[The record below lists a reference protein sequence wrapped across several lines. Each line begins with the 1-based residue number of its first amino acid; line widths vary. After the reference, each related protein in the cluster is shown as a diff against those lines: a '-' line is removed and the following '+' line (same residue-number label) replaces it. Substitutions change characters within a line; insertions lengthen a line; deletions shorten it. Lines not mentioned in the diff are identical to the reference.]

1 MIGRIKTK
9 LKRTFFLKSFTNF
22 TIGVLGFS
30 TTGYYITKWRTDK
43 HFEHPLVTESI
54 RLIGHNP

>member
-1 MIGRIKTK
+1 MFTK
-9 LKRTFFLKSFTNF
+9 LKTKIKRSFFLKSFTNF

-30 TTGYYITKWRTDK
+30 TTGYYVAKWKSDK
-43 HFEHPLVTESI
+43 LFEHPLVSESI